1 MSKGRDVAD
10 IFSLRNVTMNFGNVV
25 AVQDVVLEVA
35 PGEIVGLVG
44 DNGAG
49 KSTLVK
55 IMNGFYAPNRGEVRF
70 KGSQVKFGSPRE
82 ARKVGIET
90 VYQDLA
96 LIPALSIWRN
106 FFLGRELKVGY
117 WPFMFLDKK
126 QMRQTTMENLRE
138 MGLTRLRSP
147 DEPVDILSGG
157 ERQALAIARARFFG
171 GTLLLL
177 DEPTSALSVKETEK
191 VSEAVQIAR
200 NGGLGVVIIDHNI
213 GHVHRICDRIV
224 IMESG
229 RVIRSVRRKEVT
241 AEEVA
246 DLVAGRHAL

>member
-1 MSKGRDVAD
+1 MTAHASSEKLFGLQDV
-10 IFSLRNVTMNFGNVV
+10 TKNFGNVV
-25 AVQDVVLEVA
+25 AIQGVAFEVSR
-35 PGEIVGLVG
+35 GEIVGLVG

-55 IMNGFYAPNRGEVRF
+55 VMNGFYSPDRGVLQF
-70 KGSQVKFGSPRE
+70 KGRTVKFNSPRD
-82 ARKVGIET
+82 ARSVGIET

-106 FFLGRELKVGY
+106 FFLGREIKMGRR
-117 WPFMFLDKK
+117 PFRLLAKRK
-126 QMRQTTMENLRE
+126 MREITMENLRE

-157 ERQALAIARARFFG
+157 ERQALAIARARYFG
-171 GTLLLL
+171 GSLLLL

-200 NGGLGVVIIDHNI
+200 NSGLGVVIIDHNI

-224 IMESG
+224 IMEVG
-229 RVIRSVRRKEVT
+229 RVIRSVRRDDVT
-241 AEEVA
+241 AQQVA
-246 DLVAGRHAL
+246 DMVAGRHAL

>member
-1 MSKGRDVAD
+1 
-10 IFSLRNVTMNFGNVV
+10 MNFGNVV
-25 AVQDVVLEVA
+25 AIQGVA
-35 PGEIVGLVG
+35 LQVGRGEIVGLVG

-55 IMNGFYAPNRGEVRF
+55 IMNGFYAPAEGSIRFQGSPVR
-70 KGSQVKFGSPRE
+70 FGSPRE
-82 ARKVGIET
+82 ARHVGIET

-96 LIPALSIWRN
+96 LIPVLSIWRN
-106 FFLGRELKVGY
+106 FFLGRELRAGLG
-117 WPFMFLDKK
+117 PFRVLAKTR
-126 QMRQTTMENLRE
+126 MREITMANLRE

-157 ERQALAIARARFFG
+157 ERQALAIARARCFG
-171 GTLLLL
+171 GSLLLL

-200 NGGLGVVIIDHNI
+200 RDGLGVVIIDHNI

-224 IMESG
+224 IMENG
-229 RVIRSVRRKEVT
+229 RVIRSVRSKDIT

-246 DLVAGRHAL
+246 DMVAGRHAL